1 MKIIGKIYIETWA
14 EFIYRHGLLVEI
26 KSKHPVHKTLKTEY
40 IVQASIPCPWRAGWG
55 SLHCISQISK
65 LLYRNY
71 VSYVKTLS
79 GTRQKPQLPSTCC
92 QDLGRGCCS
101 DTLQKEG
108 VHLTT
113 ECLHKV
119 EMSAQFDMALLNT
132 LPEQFCII
140 RSWTYS
146 PLELENIISKLWP
159 LASASLVSQKILRS
173 LLVAESSSVISWLPE
188 PERQQPSRAQVGQTD
203 LLAHPASLL
212 PLPFLSRRPGY
223 LTLST
228 VII

>member
-1 MKIIGKIYIETWA
+1 MSWIYLQTW
-14 EFIYRHGLLVEI
+14 FTNGNQI
-26 KSKHPVHKTLKTEY
+26 KTPSPQDFEDRVHCTSKYTLSLESRLGESPLY
-40 IVQASIPCPWRAGWG
+40 ISNLKALIP
-55 SLHCISQISK
+55 K
-65 LLYRNY
+65 LCELCE
-71 VSYVKTLS
+71 TLS
-79 GTRQKPQLPSTCC
+79 GTRQRPQLPSTCC
-92 QDLGRGCCS
+92 QDLGRGCYS

-108 VHLTT
+108 VHLTP

-119 EMSAQFDMALLNT
+119 EMSAQFDMVLLNT

-188 PERQQPSRAQVGQTD
+188 PEQQQPSRAQVGQTD
-203 LLAHPASLL
+203 LPAHPASLL